1 LIDKNIDI
9 SGDWCGQSV
18 YFIEGAILAA
28 NMSAKPLDPDEWI
41 GLLSNDSINA
51 ENKSQIIRH
60 LESQY
65 NLLLRSE
72 YSVIEV
78 VGEQIQEMA
87 YGFMSVW
94 GLVEESWSEV
104 QASDGTMRMLSALL
118 TTMMLAIDEQETQ
131 LQMRESGIDSPPNLS
146 ELLPNL
152 DTMIIEVSLA
162 ADEAN
167 TGAKSQSVNPYKE
180 IGRNDLC
187 VCGSGKKFK
196 QCCGK

>member
-1 LIDKNIDI
+1 M
-9 SGDWCGQSV
+9 
-18 YFIEGAILAA
+18 EGAILAA
-28 NMSAKPLDPDEWI
+28 NMSTKPLNPDEWI

-51 ENKSQIIRH
+51 ENKRQIIRH

-94 GLVEESWSEV
+94 GIVEESWSEV
-104 QASDGTMRMLSALL
+104 QTSDGTMRMLSALL

-131 LQMRESGIDSPPNLS
+131 SQMRESGIDSPPNLS

-180 IGRNDLC
+180 IGRNDPC
-187 VCGSGKKFK
+187 VCSSGKKFK